1 VQGLGF
7 EESSEVSVATGQGGE
22 DHPVSPATGRDEPPQ
37 ERAELPSERDELLAE
52 VRRLE
57 AELGRYRVHAERTSK
72 LFLSAANYA
81 EWARENAR
89 HDAEVALRKAR
100 ARVEKLR
107 ETARELE
114 RTEGQ
119 LAHLRDELA
128 RLQALAD
135 ETRTRLSA
143 FLTAG
148 LQALST
154 DVAAEQGNGPN
165 LDNLEDGPPQW
176 RFASTSVSP
185 PARTELDRPEG

>member
-7 EESSEVSVATGQGGE
+7 EESSEVSVVKGPGGE
-22 DHPVSPATGRDEPPQ
+22 DHPVSPAAGRDEPLQ
-37 ERAELPSERDELLAE
+37 ERAALPNERDELLAE

-57 AELGRYRVHAERTSK
+57 AELERYRAHAERTSK

-89 HDAEVALRKAR
+89 RDAELALRKAR

-119 LAHLRDELA
+119 LARLRDERA
-128 RLQALAD
+128 RLQALTD
-135 ETRTRLSA
+135 ETRRRLSA

-154 DVAAEQGNGPN
+154 DQGDGTK
-165 LDNLEDGPPQW
+165 LGNLEDTLQLEL
-176 RFASTSVSP
+176 ASTSVSAP
-185 PARTELDRPEG
+185 GRTELERPER